1 MGFDR
6 SVRMIELPEL
16 IVVVGLWR
24 MAEERERER
33 KKKREEEE
41 EDNKASMKEKKKK
54 KDFNF

>member
-24 MAEERERER
+24 MAEEREREI
-33 KKKREEEE
+33 KKKRKEKEK
-41 EDNKASMKEKKKK
+41 DNKE
-54 KDFNF
+54 